1 MSNENKSIL
10 IAGMTFNVLFFVCML
25 LQVFILN
32 SAAYALFTALATYLF
47 FSNYFFEESKQQKE

>member
-25 LQVFILN
+25 SQVFILN
-32 SAAYALFTALATYLF
+32 SAAYALFAALATYLF
-47 FSNYFFEESKQQKE
+47 FNNYFFEESKQQEE

>member
-1 MSNENKSIL
+1 MSDENKSIL

-32 SAAYALFTALATYLF
+32 SAAYALFTALTAYLF
-47 FSNYFFEESKQQKE
+47 FSNYFFRKSKQQEE

>member
-47 FSNYFFEESKQQKE
+47 FNNYFFEESKQQKE

>member
-32 SAAYALFTALATYLF
+32 SAAYALFTALAAYLF
-47 FSNYFFEESKQQKE
+47 FSNYFFKESKQQKE

>member
-1 MSNENKSIL
+1 MSDENKSIL

-32 SAAYALFTALATYLF
+32 SAAYALFTALTAYLF
-47 FSNYFFEESKQQKE
+47 FSNYFFQKSKQQEK

>member
-1 MSNENKSIL
+1 MSNENKSVL

-32 SAAYALFTALATYLF
+32 SAAYALFTALAAYLF